1 MGRYYNDFN
10 DIRGS
15 DELFHYGVQGMK
27 WGIRRYVNYD
37 GTLTAEGRRKYGT
50 YQNFARSSEGRKML
64 AQPTSTPRYTKIQN
78 GVKNQTGKPERP
90 EATTK
95 SLSTKQKVAIGAAVT
110 AGIVAAAGTTIAIRN
125 HHNMME
131 YESALG
137 NKSIQEMSA
146 KWRNMSI
153 GGKAKA
159 IASNAKMSWHDR
171 DGLVLDAGTKFH
183 RMEVGSNA
191 VDPRKVNRGLYVTY
205 KPSDYIKYKSDF
217 VTDRLNRARKE
228 ADNALKNGDIKTFND
243 IYGNTKITERIMAAN
258 KKVVIPSTYDSKK
271 IFYDEV
277 YGKNKAAVGNLL
289 KKEFGMPSK
298 DTDTYSKYTK
308 NNAKNYAKIYAEC
321 QKLMSKD
328 NLNNSEQQR
337 LYELFNKA
345 LGIGVREDKLSEAT
359 KVNHMNLGA
368 TKYYSALEKHGFG
381 ALKDMNDRKLGFYNS
396 KAPLIILD
404 RNNTMQDVEKDVV
417 RNIGWDEYKLARVKA
432 RVGPDAVK
440 KAINGVSRILTGKTG
455 NSEGFI
461 NFGHDSKQSKI
472 AENLYNQTTRLE
484 SKFGGGLT
492 AQQHFKAEGLSK
504 QLGTSTNSVLSS
516 IRRKMSEGNISF
528 DEAFNS
534 YKENVKDR
542 AKPNVAQKVTEA
554 VGKSERTGTS
564 SILNEVKTYKQ
575 NLASAIK
582 SQEYKTGE
590 IKIDDLLAQLSQD
603 SKGGTGKG
611 ASFKKAAQSV
621 DDLTAELLKSNRR
634 HA

>member
-1 MGRYYNDFN
+1 MSRYYNDFN

-37 GTLTAEGRRKYGT
+37 GTLTAEGRRKYRT

-64 AQPTSTPRYTKIQN
+64 AQPTSTSRYTKIQN
-78 GVKNQTGKPERP
+78 GVKNQAGKSERP

-110 AGIVAAAGTTIAIRN
+110 AGIVAAIGTAIVIRN

-137 NKSIQEMSA
+137 NKSVQEMSA

-153 GGKAKA
+153 GDKAKA

-205 KPSDYIKYKSDF
+205 KPSDYIKYKSDL

-277 YGKNKAAVGNLL
+277 YGKNKAAVSNLL
-289 KKEFGMPSK
+289 KKEFEMPSK
-298 DTDTYSKYTK
+298 KNPHSKY
-308 NNAKNYAKIYAEC
+308 AKYNYKIYTES

-328 NLNNSEQQR
+328 KLNNGEQQR

-404 RNNTMQDVEKDVV
+404 RNNTMQDVGKDVV
-417 RNIGWDEYKLARVKA
+417 RNIGWDEYKLARVKE
-432 RVGPDAVK
+432 RVGPDAVNK
-440 KAINGVSRILTGKTG
+440 TIGAIPRRITGRVG
-455 NSEGFI
+455 NSEGLI

-472 AENLYNQTTRLE
+472 AENLYNQTSHLE

-516 IRRKMSEGNISF
+516 IRRKMSEGNMSF

-542 AKPNVAQKVTEA
+542 SKPNVAQKVTEA
-554 VGKSERTGTS
+554 VGKSERTGAS
-564 SILNEVKTYKQ
+564 SILNEVKAYKQ

-603 SKGGTGKG
+603 SKGGTSKG
-611 ASFKKAAQSV
+611 ASFKKAAKSV
-621 DDLTAELLKSNRR
+621 DDLTAELLKSNGR
-634 HA
+634 HL

>member
-50 YQNFARSSEGRKML
+50 YQNFARSPEGQKMISQ
-64 AQPTSTPRYTKIQN
+64 AKGQQTSTPRYTKIQN
-78 GVKNQTGKPERP
+78 GVQTQQSSQQPKKG
-90 EATTK
+90 
-95 SLSTKQKVAIGAAVT
+95 LSTKQKVAIGATVT
-110 AGIVAAAGTTIAIRN
+110 AGVVAATGTAIAIHN

-137 NKSIQEMSA
+137 NTAMQNMSA
-146 KWRNMSI
+146 KWRDMSVSD
-153 GGKAKA
+153 KAKA
-159 IASNAKMSWHDR
+159 IISNAKTSWHDR
-171 DGLVLDAGTKFH
+171 DGMVLDEGTNFH
-183 RMEVGSNA
+183 RMEVGSHA
-191 VDPRKVNRGLYVTY
+191 IDPRKVNRGIYVTY
-205 KPSDYIKYKSDF
+205 KPSDYVKYKSDF
-217 VTDRLNRARKE
+217 VTDRLNKARKE
-228 ADNALKNGDIKTFND
+228 ADYALKNGDIKKFND
-243 IYGNTKITERIMAAN
+243 IYGNTKVTERIMSAN

-271 IFYDEV
+271 IFYEEV

-289 KKEFGMPSK
+289 KQEFAMPSK
-298 DTDTYSKYTK
+298 KSSSRYDK
-308 NNAKNYAKIYAEC
+308 NNAKIYAEC

-328 NLNNSEQQR
+328 KLNNGEQQR

-345 LGIGVREDKLSEAT
+345 LGVGVRNDKLSEVT
-359 KVNHMNLGA
+359 KADHMNLGS
-368 TKYYSALEKHGFG
+368 TKYFNALEKHGFG
-381 ALKDMNDRKLGFYNS
+381 ALKDVNDRKLGFYNS
-396 KAPLIILD
+396 KSPLIILD
-404 RNNTMQDVEKDVV
+404 RNHTMQDAGKDVV

-432 RVGPDAVK
+432 RVGPDAAK
-440 KAINGVSRILTGKTG
+440 KTIGAIPRGITGRGG
-455 NSEGFI
+455 NSEGLI

-472 AENLYNQTTRLE
+472 AENLYNRTSRLE
-484 SKFGGGLT
+484 TKLGGGLT

-516 IRRKMSEGNISF
+516 IRRKMSEGNMSF
-528 DEAFNS
+528 DEALNS

-542 AKPNVAQKVTEA
+542 VKPNTVQKVTEA
-554 VGKSERTGTS
+554 VGKSERTGTN

-575 NLASAIK
+575 NLAPAIK

-590 IKIDDLLAQLSQD
+590 TNINDLLAQLSQN

-634 HA
+634 HLS